1 MKHINE
7 SIIGRRGT
15 QPSKLWLLYPISN
28 DFHTALKVLPDDCR
42 IYWDS
47 TSLFCVNRQQLKEFF
62 DNLSNDN
69 RFTNPESILFEIGPR
84 YLRSFK
90 DVKDWIVR
98 LSSNKEFESIYR
110 AKELNQIVVNI
121 PKYIESL

>member
-7 SIIGRRGT
+7 SIIGRKGT
-15 QPSKLWLLYPISN
+15 QSSKLWLLYPVSK
-28 DFHTALKVLPDDCR
+28 DFHTALKVLPVDCR

-47 TSLFCVNRQQLKEFF
+47 TNLFCVNRQQLKEFF

-69 RFTNPESILFEIGPR
+69 RFTNPESALFKIDPR

-110 AKELNQIVVNI
+110 AKELNLIIVNI
-121 PKYIESL
+121 PEYIKSL

>member
-1 MKHINE
+1 MNL
-7 SIIGRRGT
+7 R
-15 QPSKLWLLYPISN
+15 
-28 DFHTALKVLPDDCR
+28 
-42 IYWDS
+42 
-47 TSLFCVNRQQLKEFF
+47 QLKDFF

-69 RFTNPESILFEIGPR
+69 RFTGAESSLFEINSR

-98 LSSNKEFESIYR
+98 LSSTEDFDLIYE
-110 AKELNQIVVNI
+110 AKELNPIVNI

>member
-1 MKHINE
+1 MKTIKE

-15 QPSKLWLLYPISN
+15 QPSKLWLLYPVGG
-28 DFHTALKVLPDDCR
+28 DFHTALDVLPDDCR
-42 IYWDS
+42 IYWDA
-47 TSLFCVNRQQLKEFF
+47 TSLFCVNLRQLKDFF

-69 RFTNPESILFEIGPR
+69 RFTGAESSLFEINSR

-98 LSSNKEFESIYR
+98 LSSTEDFDLIYE
-110 AKELNQIVVNI
+110 AKELNPIVNI